1 MNIFKSLFKK
11 KPNYTE
17 LISKGAKVVDVRTNS
32 EFKQGHF
39 PDSINIPLDSINRQI
54 DTLQKFEK
62 IILVC
67 RSGIRARNAKAI
79 LKGKGIDAVNA
90 GAWQNLNSK

>member
-11 KPNYTE
+11 KPNYFE
-17 LISKGAKVVDVRTNS
+17 LISKGTKVVDVRTNS

-39 PDSINIPLDSINRQI
+39 PSSINIPLDSINQQI

-67 RSGIRARNAKAI
+67 RSGLRARNAKAI
-79 LKGKGIDAVNA
+79 LKEKGIEAVNA

>member
-11 KPNYTE
+11 KPNYSE

-39 PDSINIPLDSINRQI
+39 PGSINIPLDSINQQI
-54 DTLQKFEK
+54 ETLQKFEK

-67 RSGIRARNAKAI
+67 RSGLRARNAKAI
-79 LKGKGIDAVNA
+79 LNGKGIEALNA

>member
-11 KPNYTE
+11 KPNFNE

-39 PDSINIPLDSINRQI
+39 PSSINIPLDSINRQI
-54 DTLQKFEK
+54 DTLQKFDK

-67 RSGIRARNAKAI
+67 RSGLRARNAKAI
-79 LKGKGIDAVNA
+79 LKGKGIEAVNA
-90 GAWQNLNSK
+90 GAWQNLHSK